1 MIVAA
6 SGPDNDSEINSR
18 RGSLPLNVVFRVDAG
33 HLIGSGHVMRCLTLA
48 DVLAAKGARCRFIIR
63 AHDGHLAGLI
73 ERRGFAADVLPLRQ
87 PPLPFSEPGYAAWL
101 GADWQTDANE
111 TLAAMAFG
119 KPDWLVIDHYAI
131 DRRWEASLRNH
142 CGRLLVIDDLADREH
157 DCDLLLDQNVVAD
170 AESRYDRLLP
180 PSCGRII
187 GPRYA
192 LLHPA
197 YADLHASM
205 AVRQGPIRRVMLF
218 FGGSDLPN
226 VTGKALSA
234 IVPMLDGTFHLDV
247 VITAASPHAA
257 DIRRQADGLTNVTL
271 HESLP
276 TLSPLIASTD
286 LAIGAGGATS
296 LERCCLGVPSIIV
309 TLAANQRPGAAELHR
324 RGLVEWLG
332 DDDDVSS
339 DALAAA
345 VGAAL
350 NKGCDEAMSGRCLAL
365 LDGRGAERVAGWV
378 MLGAASHLR
387 ARPATEIDE
396 ALLLEWANEPN
407 VRANSFTSDR
417 IDALSHGHW
426 FRRKLAAPSDCRL
439 FIIET
444 DAGMPIG
451 QVRFDRD
458 GDCWVINFSLDP
470 RARGRGLGRPMLS
483 AAIQC
488 FAAAGNLLLLAKVKP
503 SNHASRRVF
512 EGLGFTLIA
521 TSPQLV
527 FEKPLSSP

>member
-1 MIVAA
+1 
-6 SGPDNDSEINSR
+6 
-18 RGSLPLNVVFRVDAG
+18 
-33 HLIGSGHVMRCLTLA
+33 MRCLTLA

-87 PPLPFSEPGYAAWL
+87 PPLPLSEPGYAAWL
-101 GADWQTDANE
+101 GADWQIDAKE
-111 TLAAMAFG
+111 TLAAMVSG
-119 KPDWLVIDHYAI
+119 KPDWLIVDHYAM
-131 DRRWEASLRNH
+131 DRRWQAALRPH
-142 CGRLLVIDDLADREH
+142 CGRILVIDDLADREH
-157 DCDLLLDQNVVAD
+157 DCDLLLDQNVMAE
-170 AESRYDRLLP
+170 AESRYDCLLP
-180 PSCGRII
+180 PSCGRMI

-205 AVRQGPIRRVMLF
+205 AVRQGPIRRVILF

-226 VTGKALSA
+226 VTAKALAA
-234 IVPMLDGTFHLDV
+234 IVPLLDGTFHLDV

-257 DIRRQADGLTNVTL
+257 HIRRQADGLTNVTL

-276 TLSPLIASTD
+276 TLSPLISAAD

-332 DDDDVSS
+332 DESEVSA

-350 NKGCDEAMSGRCLAL
+350 NKGCDEVMSRRCLEL
-365 LDGRGAERVAGWV
+365 LDGRGAERVAGWL
-378 MLGAASHLR
+378 MLGASSHLR
-387 ARPATEIDE
+387 ARLAVESDE
-396 ALLLEWANEPN
+396 ALLLEWANDPS

-417 IDALSHGHW
+417 IDAVAHGDW
-426 FRRKLAAPSDCRL
+426 FRRKLAAHSDCRL
-439 FIIET
+439 FIIEN
-444 DAGMPIG
+444 DAGNPIG

-458 GDCWVINFSLDP
+458 GDCWFINFSLDP

-488 FAAAGNLLLLAKVKP
+488 LAADGNRPLLAKVKP

-512 EGLGFTLIA
+512 EGLGFALIA
-521 TSPQLV
+521 TSPHLV
-527 FEKPLSSP
+527 FEKPLSAA

>member
-1 MIVAA
+1 
-6 SGPDNDSEINSR
+6 
-18 RGSLPLNVVFRVDAG
+18 
-33 HLIGSGHVMRCLTLA
+33 MRCLTLA
-48 DVLAAKGARCRFIIR
+48 DVLAATGARCRFVTR

-87 PPLPFSEPGYAAWL
+87 ALPFSELGYAGWL
-101 GADWQTDANE
+101 GADWQIDAAD
-111 TLAAMAFG
+111 TIAAMSG
-119 KPDWLVIDHYAI
+119 GTVDWLVVDHYAI
-131 DRRWEASLRNH
+131 DRHWEAALRPH
-142 CGRLLVIDDLADREH
+142 CGRILVVDDLADREH
-157 DCDLLLDQNVVAD
+157 DCDLLLDQNVMAE
-170 AESRYDRLLP
+170 AESRYDRFLP
-180 PSCGRII
+180 HSCGRMI

-205 AVRQGPIRRVMLF
+205 AVRQGPIRRVMMF

-226 VTGKALSA
+226 VTGKAISA
-234 IVPMLDGTFHLDV
+234 IVPLLDGTFHLDV

-276 TLSPLIASTD
+276 TLSLLIASAD

-309 TLAANQRPGAAELHR
+309 TLAANQLPGAAELHR

-332 DDDDVSS
+332 DESEVSVEAITS
-339 DALAAA
+339 A

-350 NKGCDEAMSGRCLAL
+350 NKGCDEAMSGRCLEL
-365 LDGRGAERVAGWV
+365 LDGRGAERVAGWL
-378 MLGAASHLR
+378 MLGATTCLR
-387 ARPATEIDE
+387 ARPATESDE
-396 ALLLEWANEPN
+396 ALLLEWANDPD

-417 IDALSHGHW
+417 IDALAHGDW
-426 FRRKLAAPSDCRL
+426 FRKKLDAPSDCRL

-488 FAAAGNLLLLAKVKP
+488 FAAAGNHLLLAKVKP
-503 SNHASRRVF
+503 SNHASQRVF

-521 TSPQLV
+521 TAPQLV
-527 FEKPLSSP
+527 FEKPFSSS